1 MRNILLFMIFL
12 FLCPCLSFAG
22 DKLIVQKAKKDIT
35 LTGYTRSKTTV
46 TVSSEIS
53 GKVLRVNY
61 DVGRTIGKKP
71 FFEIDPTFINFQIKS
86 ARQSIKQLEIS
97 QQRMNSR
104 VSYLRKEFNRIDK
117 LHKGDRATEVKR
129 DAAQEDLKQAKLE
142 AQSLKSERAV
152 LETTL
157 KELQERKSRHNI
169 YAPRGWIVVK
179 KIVEASEIVSPNMPL
194 AQVSDYRNL
203 IVPLSVSGE
212 ELAALEKFPKEF
224 DAWLEGKPVTA
235 SIKWINPEF
244 NEKTR
249 KLSIEL
255 ILANYEEKGRG
266 GLRFSLPLGI
276 EAEGLIVPKAAVIN
290 RYDNPRVTI
299 METGKTI
306 NIMILG
312 ESDGFLVIAEDEHL
326 SLGTELNSP

>member
-194 AQVSDYRNL
+194 
-203 IVPLSVSGE
+203 
-212 ELAALEKFPKEF
+212 
-224 DAWLEGKPVTA
+224 
-235 SIKWINPEF
+235 
-244 NEKTR
+244 
-249 KLSIEL
+249 
-255 ILANYEEKGRG
+255 
-266 GLRFSLPLGI
+266 
-276 EAEGLIVPKAAVIN
+276 
-290 RYDNPRVTI
+290 
-299 METGKTI
+299 
-306 NIMILG
+306 
-312 ESDGFLVIAEDEHL
+312 
-326 SLGTELNSP
+326 